1 MVNLE
6 QVWTIT
12 ATVGDERQSE
22 GTLRVHT
29 LNHSE
34 RLMQALKK
42 LGLFWGIALLSVLIP
57 VFHFVTVPL
66 FFCLGLFFFYRGY
79 KSEGLILGG
88 EVNCPH
94 CSEVVHIK
102 PANLEWPVTEICQ
115 SCARVLR
122 MKAK

>member
-1 MVNLE
+1 MIDSE
-6 QVWTIT
+6 QTLAIT

-22 GTLRVHT
+22 GLLRVHT
-29 LNHSE
+29 TNPSE
-34 RLMQALKK
+34 RLMQGLKK
-42 LGLFWGIALLSVLIP
+42 LGMFWGIAVLSVLIP

-79 KSEGLILGG
+79 KSEGLVLGG

-94 CSEVVHIK
+94 CSAVVHIR
-102 PANLEWPVTEICQ
+102 PSNLEWPVTEICQ

-122 MKAK
+122 MKLK